1 MLGHGR
7 TSLFPENP
15 NSSDFHQ
22 QSSVGLFQKNSE
34 ILGTA
39 PNYLKFLKWEA

>member
-1 MLGHGR
+1 MLQHGR
-7 TSLFPENP
+7 ISSFPENP
-15 NSSDFHQ
+15 YLSDFHQ
-22 QSSVGLFQKNSE
+22 RSSVGLFQKKLE